1 MTLIVLCVLFF
12 AGAAQP
18 LVAAPAEG
26 DLFSE
31 AESRYLGKNYSAALE
46 EYDAFLAAYPLSE
59 RVADVQYRRAT
70 CLYRLNSYG
79 DSLQLLSDIERRY
92 RTTRYFS
99 YVPLW
104 KGLCQYALGSYSLSV
119 ESLDAFLSGPADAEL
134 TPQALLHKSLDLVAL
149 SNDEDAIASLGTL
162 ISAYPTS
169 RLVPYSS
176 VLLSS
181 ILQKRQAYPELLDLT
196 QKTDP
201 SGFPDP
207 WKNEF
212 LLLRAEALSQSGRP
226 EEAQPLYLQ

>member
-1 MTLIVLCVLFF
+1 MIKVILCFLLLAV
-12 AGAAQP
+12 ASMP

-31 AESRYLGKNYSAALE
+31 AESRLLSKNYTAALE

-70 CLYRLNSYG
+70 CLYRLSRYR
-79 DSLQLLSDIERRY
+79 DSLQLIADIERRY
-92 RTTRYFS
+92 RSTRYFA

-104 KGLCQYALGSYSLSV
+104 KGLNLYALGSYSLSV
-119 ESLDAFLSGPADAEL
+119 ESLDAFLAGPGDAEL

-149 SNDEDAIASLGTL
+149 SSDEEAITSLRTL
-162 ISAYPTS
+162 TSGYPAS
-169 RLVPYSS
+169 RLIPYSS
-176 VLLSS
+176 VLLGS
-181 ILQKRQAYPELLDLT
+181 ILQKRQSFTDLLELT

-212 LLLRAEALSQSGRP
+212 LLLRAEALSRSGRMD
-226 EEAQPLYLQ
+226 EAQPL

>member
-1 MTLIVLCVLFF
+1 MTALILCVLLL
-12 AGAAQP
+12 AGAVQP
-18 LVAAPAEG
+18 LSAAPVEG

-70 CLYRLNSYG
+70 CFYRLNRYR
-79 DSLQLLSDIERRY
+79 DSLQLISDIERRY

-99 YVPLW
+99 YIPLW
-104 KGLCQYALGSYSLSV
+104 KGLCQYAIGSYSQSV
-119 ESLDAFLSGPADAEL
+119 ESLEVFLSGPADPEL

-149 SNDEDAIASLGTL
+149 SNEEDAIAALRTL
-162 ISAYPTS
+162 TSAYPAS

-176 VLLSS
+176 VLLGS
-181 ILQKRQAYPELLDLT
+181 ILQKTQSYPDLLDLT

-212 LLLRAEALSQSGRP
+212 LLLRAEALSQS
-226 EEAQPLYLQ
+226 